1 MNSVPETT
9 SVTAPAPRCLTDVG
23 ETTRW
28 FNQEVQPHEQA
39 LRSYVRS
46 RFPTVDVDDVVQDS
60 YLKILKAHARGTVAV
75 AKTYIFAIA
84 RNSALAVFRRRK
96 FFSDVPVSE
105 LPEWR
110 VLDQS
115 PDAAT
120 VMNLRQQYELAEAA
134 IQQLPPRCRE
144 IIQLAAFEQLRPADI
159 AIRLGLAE
167 ATVYVQLARGFR
179 RCADYLRARGE
190 LP

>member
-1 MNSVPETT
+1 MNSLPETT
-9 SVTAPAPRCLTDVG
+9 SVAAPAPRCLADSG
-23 ETTRW
+23 DSARW
-28 FNQEVQPHEQA
+28 FAEEVQPHEQA
-39 LRSYVRS
+39 LRTYLHS

-60 YLKILKAHARGTVAV
+60 YLRILKAHARGTVAV

-96 FFSDVPVSE
+96 FFSDVPVID

-110 VLDQS
+110 ILDQN
-115 PDAAT
+115 PDPAM
-120 VMNLRQQYELAEAA
+120 VMNLRQRYELAEAA
-134 IQQLPPRCRE
+134 IRQLPPRCRE

-159 AIRLGLAE
+159 AARLGIAE

-179 RCADYLRARGE
+179 RCADYLRERGK
-190 LP
+190 LS

>member
-9 SVTAPAPRCLTDVG
+9 SVAAPAPRCLADSG
-23 ETTRW
+23 NSARW
-28 FNQEVQPHEQA
+28 FVEEVQPHEQA
-39 LRSYVRS
+39 LRTYLRS

-60 YLKILKAHARGTVAV
+60 YLKILKAHAQGTVAV
-75 AKTYIFAIA
+75 AKTYVFAIA

-110 VLDQS
+110 ILDQN

-120 VMNLRQQYELAEAA
+120 VLNLRQQYELAESA
-134 IQQLPPRCRE
+134 IQQLPHRCRE
-144 IIQLAAFEQLRPADI
+144 IIQLAAFEQLRPAEI
-159 AIRLGLAE
+159 ATRLGIAE